1 MAGFASQG
9 AVMKRMAGVLLGTIV
24 VVAAC
29 SSGGSSALS
38 KDDFVKQ
45 GNAACQK
52 GNDAINSAQSQSFS
66 SQPTPEQLQ
75 SFFKDTVVPNIK
87 KQIDEIDK
95 LNPPKELQ
103 AQVDKLVTDAR
114 AALTKLQE
122 QVDKDP
128 SALESSTSDPFADVN
143 TEANSLG
150 LTVCGSSDS
159 GSSSST

>member
-1 MAGFASQG
+1 MTGLASQG
-9 AVMKRMAGVLLGTIV
+9 AVMKRMAGVLLGAMV

-29 SSGGSSALS
+29 SSSGSSALS

-52 GNDAINSAQSQSFS
+52 GNDAISSAESQFS

-75 SFFKDTVVPNIK
+75 KFFKDTIAPNIK
-87 KQIDEIDK
+87 KQIDDIDNLK
-95 LNPPKELQ
+95 PPKELQ

-128 SALESSTSDPFADVN
+128 SALDSSSSDPFADVN
-143 TEANSLG
+143 TEANALG

>member
-1 MAGFASQG
+1 
-9 AVMKRMAGVLLGTIV
+9 MKRMAGLLLGAIV
-24 VVAAC
+24 VVAGC
-29 SSGGSSALS
+29 SSSGSSPLS

-66 SQPTPEQLQ
+66 SQPTPEQIQ
-75 SFFKDTVVPNIK
+75 KFFKDTIAPNIK
-87 KQIDEIDK
+87 KQIDDIDK

-128 SALESSTSDPFADVN
+128 SALESSSDPFADVN
-143 TEANSLG
+143 KEANALG